1 MAALPPTLEWE
12 RELAAQGYALVA
24 GCDEV
29 GRGAL
34 AGPVSVGVVVID
46 AATAAELPGVK
57 DSKLLRGP
65 VRQALV
71 PAIQEWA
78 QAYAV
83 GHASAAE
90 IDAVGLVS
98 ALRLAGT
105 RALAAVAAE
114 LLPGYVILDGNH
126 DWLSVPVQPE
136 ILFAGPAVGPAAGPA
151 EGPAAEP
158 APGAAM
164 TVRTRIKADMTC
176 LSVAA
181 ASVLAKV
188 ERDAMMVEFAQQFPQ
203 FGWDGNK
210 GYATAAHRA
219 AIAGHGATD
228 FHRRTWRLT

>member
-1 MAALPPTLEWE
+1 MATVPPTLEWE
-12 RELAAQGYALVA
+12 RELAAQGYTLVA

-34 AGPVSVGVVVID
+34 AGPVSVGVVVIN
-46 AATAAELPGVK
+46 AATATELPGVK
-57 DSKLLRGP
+57 DSKLLREP
-65 VRQALV
+65 VRRALV
-71 PAIQEWA
+71 PAIADWA
-78 QAYAV
+78 VAHAV
-83 GHASAAE
+83 GHATSAE

-114 LLPGYVILDGNH
+114 LIPDFVILDGNQ
-126 DWLSVPVQPE
+126 DWLSVPVQPDLGFFGDGSTE
-136 ILFAGPAVGPAAGPA
+136 LVAADPW
-151 EGPAAEP
+151 
-158 APGAAM
+158 
-164 TVRTRIKADMTC
+164 RIQTRIKADMTC

-188 ERDAMMVEFAQQFPQ
+188 ERDSMMVALALEFPQ

-219 AIAGHGATD
+219 AIGAHGATD
-228 FHRRTWRLT
+228 FHRKTWRLV